1 MCIVYHKRTTVLE
14 NGTVATRIAK
24 VGRVTTA
31 SGFAPESE
39 NPLASGK
46 EPQPV
51 AKKPQV
57 SHPTPVACRD
67 SSARSG
73 LVPTG
78 RGHRGLIRGN
88 TAAWR

>member
-14 NGTVATRIAK
+14 NGAKVTRIVK
-24 VGRVTTA
+24 VGEATAA
-31 SGFAPESE
+31 SGFAPKGEK
-39 NPLASGK
+39 PVASGK
-46 EPQPV
+46 E
-51 AKKPQV
+51 PQV
-57 SHPTPVACRD
+57 SHPTPVVSRN
-67 SSARSG
+67 SSARPG